1 MDEADLVLDAL
12 DANVLPQA
20 APLAALLTSRDLSDR
35 SFTSRR
41 AQPRHMLVG
50 ATLGES
56 QLAKAAQAGVLDH
69 GPERYVPTVANSDPV
84 PVTATSSGLPGGIA
98 CGGTVLV
105 TGRGLEA
112 PMQLAGDSSA
122 STPSSTTTSGSSRGN
137 FEAPTVPSGLVHR
150 IASVE
155 KWQQRAALVRLIR
168 RDLDAWETKRDNED
182 QDDDASGATGGDTS
196 SEGGSYRRPRVVI
209 FCKNDADAK
218 AVAPVLRN
226 ALWGRHKIY
235 ALLPEEGA
243 MPLQVLEQF
252 AGAASASL
260 EARSK
265 ERQNADVKTPSS
277 SSRSTGADGDVN
289 VWGANTAPTVLLT
302 TPVAARGLDFTN
314 LTHVYSLDVLSGLSS
329 SSQANEGSSL
339 GSFMDAKAEYAHQ
352 VLAFHFGAYVFA
364 VVTLKVVRYFCTSYF
379 LRSLRGRAL
388 ILDIQ
393 VTKTS
398 SHTYSFKALN
408 PHFSRFSC
416 CVHLCFRRGA

>member
-12 DANVLPQA
+12 DANMLPQA

-35 SFTSRR
+35 SFLSRR

-69 GPERYVPTVANSDPV
+69 GPDRYVPTVANSDPV

-105 TGRGLEA
+105 TGRGMEA
-112 PMQLAGDSSA
+112 PMKLGLDSSMTASMAAVGANDNGDSS
-122 STPSSTTTSGSSRGN
+122 TRRTSSSSGDGGT

-150 IASVE
+150 VASVE

-168 RDLDAWETKRDNED
+168 RDLDAWESKREQED
-182 QDDDASGATGGDTS
+182 EVDTS
-196 SEGGSYRRPRVVI
+196 GSGSDNSDGSHRRPRVVI
-209 FCKNDADAK
+209 FTKNDAEAK

-265 ERQNADVKTPSS
+265 ERQNIEVKTPSS
-277 SSRSTGADGDVN
+277 NSKGDNGDVN

-329 SSQANEGSSL
+329 SSAEVKTNKGSSL
-339 GSFMDAKAEYAHQ
+339 GAFMDAKAEYAHQ
-352 VLAFHFGAYVFA
+352 VL
-364 VVTLKVVRYFCTSYF
+364 LD
-379 LRSLRGRAL
+379 SL
-388 ILDIQ
+388 
-393 VTKTS
+393 T
-398 SHTYSFKALN
+398 
-408 PHFSRFSC
+408 
-416 CVHLCFRRGA
+416 